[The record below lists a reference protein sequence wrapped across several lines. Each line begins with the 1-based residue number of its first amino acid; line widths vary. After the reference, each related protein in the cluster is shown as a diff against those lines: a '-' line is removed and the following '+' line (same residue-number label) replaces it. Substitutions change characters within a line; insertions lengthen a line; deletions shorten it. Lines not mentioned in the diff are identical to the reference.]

1 MTRQTGQP
9 RVSLVYMSDLNPA
22 DPASPSFSTRLRGYD
37 PTEVRTYLDSV
48 AAVMADLTRERD
60 RLAALVSESANRDL
74 KTEFET
80 VGREVAAVLEAAREA
95 AESMRQRAGLDASKW
110 RAEAVA
116 EVEAERRRARSDAEH
131 LRGDAWSAAEDLLR
145 QAQTEATRIREEA
158 DKEALRVVGESELA
172 THRAQSSARRES
184 EELVRTA
191 RMEAER
197 LLAEAKNRHDQM
209 IEQAQRQADAA
220 QERARALESRRQD
233 LVKEL
238 EAVRASLNQVELEL
252 DERRSALNLSPPAPA
267 PAVAPP
273 DRKEWE
279 DGAAVRVVRPDGQ
292 VEGESGSPAAGRPR
306 IELEPSPEIRVL
318 SASEMAQRRRP
329 ASLPPPPVVE
339 TAPEEPA
346 VEPVTDEVVGEDDQE
361 VAGEPVET
369 AVAEDEGEGSR
380 EEGEPET
387 ELVEDDEEEELSP
400 TQFQA
405 ATVRVREVS
414 RPRSVAEAGTAPVQL
429 DLDEVSGLFARLRDP
444 SEPEPEPE
452 HEPEQPRSIRRTSRV
467 DVGQIREK
475 RLLPVT
481 NRALRNLKRQLTD
494 EANLA
499 LDQLR
504 STSGAWEPPAE
515 DLANRLKADMVVL
528 YAESHGAGHGAAEE
542 MLGERIARPATPR
555 FDAGSDF
562 TQALVGELNHVL
574 EEGRAVGH
582 GPQQLGSAVSRVFR
596 AWRTDEAE
604 RRVRNLAL
612 TAYHQGLAA
621 SLTAA
626 GRDLALEV
634 GGRGCATCRAAAEGD
649 VTADRL
655 PPFHPGCECVLGS
668 R

>member
-1 MTRQTGQP
+1 MR
-9 RVSLVYMSDLNPA
+9 
-22 DPASPSFSTRLRGYD
+22 
-37 PTEVRTYLDSV
+37 
-48 AAVMADLTRERD
+48 DLTRERD
-60 RLAALVSESANRDL
+60 RLAALVSESASRDL

-95 AESMRQRAGLDASKW
+95 AETMRQRAALDASKW

-116 EVEAERRRARSDAEH
+116 EVEAERSRARSDAEH

-145 QAQTEATRIREEA
+145 QAQAEATRIREEA

-172 THRAQSSARRES
+172 THRAQSTARRES

-197 LLAEAKNRHDQM
+197 LLAEAKSRHDQM
-209 IEQAQRQADAA
+209 IEQAQRQVDTA

-292 VEGESGSPAAGRPR
+292 VEGESGSQAAGRPR

-318 SASEMAQRRRP
+318 SASEMAQRRRST
-329 ASLPPPPVVE
+329 SLPPPPVVE
-339 TAPEEPA
+339 TVPEEPV
-346 VEPVTDEVVGEDDQE
+346 VEPVIDEVVGEDDEE

-380 EEGEPET
+380 EAAEPET
-387 ELVEDDEEEELSP
+387 DLVEDDQEEEPSP

-414 RPRSVAEAGTAPVQL
+414 RPRSVAEPGTAPVQL

-444 SEPEPEPE
+444 SEPEA
-452 HEPEQPRSIRRTSRV
+452 EPEQPRSIRRTARV

-515 DLANRLKADMVVL
+515 DLENRLKADMVVL